1 MTEAPLDLSSIR
13 VEAMGNRVRVVCDGY
28 RMGPFS
34 GELSYTIFPGSRLI
48 QQEAVLSTDVPD
60 TAYYYDAGLVFK
72 AVEHRRPGRNM
83 HTRFAYYDT
92 EGHRQSAYANG
103 LQNERISYKVRY
115 RALATAAWLPFHPR
129 ISISFHGISR
139 RTWAKTGTA
148 LGAMRS
154 RSAFARSAIPTGGSI
169 PG

>member
-92 EGHRQSAYANG
+92 EGHRQSDYANG
-103 LQNERISYKVRY
+103 LQNERTNCY

-148 LGAMRS
+148 LGA
-154 RSAFARSAIPTGGSI
+154 AFARSAIPTGGSI